1 MEMALLCAIRHY
13 VTHSGVTRKW
23 DPGYRRGLKE
33 NHRHRFY
40 YPSVA
45 LATNFSEVSVTN
57 GGAGDRGSKN
67 QRREAAREKAREL
80 RDLQRK
86 KEKRNRLFLQ
96 GGITLAVLAAAG
108 IIALVLVNSVT
119 PPAAGPLNMQ
129 SDGIIIGKD
138 LKAVRTPAI
147 PAKGKPVATV
157 RDKESSVVSIRIY
170 LDYFCPVCNS
180 FETANKA
187 QITSW
192 LKKGAATI
200 EIHPISFLDRS
211 SLGTRYSSRA
221 ANAGGCVA
229 NYAPDDY
236 WAFTEEMYVKQPAE
250 GTVGLTNAQI
260 VAVAKAAK
268 VQNLSQVSD
277 CINSEKFKAWVSA
290 ATARAEAGPLPDS
303 TVKQVTGTPTVIVD
317 GVEYPI
323 TSDDVGSASDFAAFV
338 EQTAGAQFNSGDSTP
353 TPTPTPTPTS

>member
-1 MEMALLCAIRHY
+1 MTY
-13 VTHSGVTRKW
+13 
-23 DPGYRRGLKE
+23 
-33 NHRHRFY
+33 
-40 YPSVA
+40 
-45 LATNFSEVSVTN
+45 

-80 RDLQRK
+80 RELQRK

-96 GGITLAVLAAAG
+96 GGIVVAVLV
-108 IIALVLVNSVT
+108 IATVVTLVLVNSVT
-119 PPAAGPLNMQ
+119 PPAAGPLNMR

-138 LKAVRTPAI
+138 LKAVPTAAI

-157 RDKESSVVSIRIY
+157 RDKKSSVVSIRIY
-170 LDYFCPVCNS
+170 LDYFCPVCNA

-221 ANAGGCVA
+221 ANAAACVA
-229 NYAPDDY
+229 NYSPNDY
-236 WAFTEEMYVKQPAE
+236 WAFTEEMYAKQPAE
-250 GTVGLTNAQI
+250 GTAGLSNAQI
-260 VAVAKAAK
+260 IAVAKTAK
-268 VQNLSQVSD
+268 VHNLSQVSG
-277 CINSEKFKAWVSA
+277 CINDEKFKAWVTA
-290 ATARAEAGPLPDS
+290 ATNRATAGPLPDS
-303 TVKQVTGTPTVIVD
+303 TVKTVTGTPTVIVD

-323 TSDDVGSASDFAAFV
+323 TSDDVSSAAAFAAFV
-338 EQTAGAQFNSGDSTP
+338 EQTAGAQFNSGESTSTP
-353 TPTPTPTPTS
+353 TPTPTPTS

>member
-1 MEMALLCAIRHY
+1 MTY
-13 VTHSGVTRKW
+13 
-23 DPGYRRGLKE
+23 
-33 NHRHRFY
+33 
-40 YPSVA
+40 
-45 LATNFSEVSVTN
+45 

-80 RDLQRK
+80 REAQRK

-96 GGITLAVLAAAG
+96 GGIGLAIVAAAV
-108 IIALVLVNSVT
+108 IIFFAISSSVVA
-119 PPAAGPLNMQ
+119 PAAGPLNMQ

-138 LKAVRTPAI
+138 LKAVSTPAI

-157 RDKESSVVSIRIY
+157 RDKKSSVVSIRIY
-170 LDYFCPVCNS
+170 LDYFCPVCNA
-180 FETANKA
+180 FETANKS
-187 QITSW
+187 QITKW
-192 LKKGAATI
+192 LKTGAATI

-236 WAFTEEMYVKQPAE
+236 WAFTEEMYVKQPKE
-250 GTVGLTNAQI
+250 DTVGLTNAQI
-260 VAVAKAAK
+260 IDVVKAAK
-268 VQNLSQVSD
+268 VHNLSKISD
-277 CINSEKFKAWVSA
+277 CINSEKFKAWVTD

-323 TSDDVGSASDFAAFV
+323 TSDDVSSAADFAAFV
-338 EQTAGAQFNSGDSTP
+338 EQTAGSQFDSGTKSTP
-353 TPTPTPTPTS
+353 TPTPTPTATN